1 MFLDT
6 LQTKLLA
13 VGPRRVCKCPKVYSQ
28 LLILVPL
35 SSVHTGAPQK
45 LIHMIELLIFENKL
59 VENHLHNFYNDFSK
73 HITW

>member
-13 VGPRRVCKCPKVYSQ
+13 VGLRRACKCPKVYSQ

-35 SSVHTGAPQK
+35 ASVQIGAPQK
-45 LIHMIELLIFENKL
+45 LIHTMNEWYDRIAN
-59 VENHLHNFYNDFSK
+59 V
-73 HITW
+73 